1 MIGAILL
8 IFAEAAA
15 AYDLDTNLLI
25 GIATLESGFGTS
37 EVAEATNN
45 WFGWTR
51 DNGEYKVFESPK
63 VGVWYVAEKISERP
77 HDTVEELVAWYNP
90 GHAEFWGGW
99 MEEYLEGVEF
109 EIIKEQERVLEI

>member
-1 MIGAILL
+1 MIDAILL
-8 IFAEAAA
+8 IFAKAAA
-15 AYDLDTNLLI
+15 AYNLDADLLI

-51 DNGEYKVFESPK
+51 DNGEYKVFESPEA
-63 VGVWYVAEKISERP
+63 GVWYVAEKISERP

-90 GHAEFWGGW
+90 GYAEFWGGW
-99 MEEYLEGVEF
+99 ITDYLEDMEF
-109 EIIKEQERVLEI
+109 ETVEEVI

>member
-1 MIGAILL
+1 MIDIIMACFI
-8 IFAEAAA
+8 EAAA
-15 AYDLDTNLLI
+15 AYNLDADLLI

-45 WFGWTR
+45 WFGWQR
-51 DNGEYKVFESPK
+51 DNGEIKVFESPEEC
-63 VGVWYVAEKISERP
+63 VWYVAEKISERP

-99 MEEYLEGVEF
+99 MEDYLEGVDI
-109 EIIKEQERVLEI
+109 EIAEEMIV